1 MARLLRIE
9 FPGAL
14 HHAMSSGSMVFLSN
28 HEFGSQNPMRL

>member
-14 HHAMSSGSMVFLSN
+14 HHAMSSGSMAFLCN
-28 HEFGSQNPMRL
+28 HEFGSRNPARL